1 MAEFAAH
8 GANQEEKM
16 AAEKAKKTIVIGHK
30 NPDTDSIC
38 SAIGYANFKTL
49 QTGGE
54 YVPCRAGELNPET
67 TFVLDYFKV
76 DVPKLIKSV
85 KTQVKDIEIRETPGV
100 SKNISLRKA
109 WNLMQEDGL
118 VTLPAVTDKNILE
131 GLITVGDI
139 TRSYMNVYDSSILSK
154 ACTQYAN
161 IIETLEG
168 AIFVGDEKAYFD
180 KGKVLI
186 AAANPDMM
194 EYYIDKNDLVIL
206 GNRYESQLCA
216 IEMGDQLL
224 SLHEKADRH
233 TLVNETG
240 CRVGIIRSC
249 DDGTAALL
257 CQFFDRHGN
266 ASALTHD
273 DTACTHLDR
282 AQLRLIAVAEDNQ
295 SMPISYFMKTEK
307 LITFDTDDFIDDIKD
322 VMASKRFRHFPV
334 LDKEGKYKGL
344 ISRRNLLGARG
355 KNVILV
361 DHNERGQAVDGI
373 ENANILEL
381 IDHHRLGTVETVGPV
396 FFRNQPLGCTATII
410 FQMYREQ
417 GLEIDKTIAGLL
429 CSAIISDTL
438 LFRSPTCTPM
448 DRAAAVSLAEM
459 AGIKLDEFANQMF
472 EAGSELKGKS
482 DAEILYLDFKKFSA
496 GKTNF
501 GVGQI
506 NSLNAEELGK
516 LKNRMLPFMEKA
528 REDEGLDM
536 IFFMLTNILTE
547 TTELLCV
554 GQGAAQVVADAFHV
568 GDANEELKQTAT
580 LPGVVSRKKQLIPAL
595 TVTLEQ

>member
-216 IEMGDQLL
+216 IEMGASCIIVCEGAGVSMTIKKLAQ
-224 SLHEKADRH
+224 ER
-233 TLVNETG
+233 G
-240 CRVGIIRSC
+240 CTVITTPY
-249 DDGTAALL
+249 DTYTAA
-257 CQFFDRHGN
+257 
-266 ASALTHD
+266 
-273 DTACTHLDR
+273 
-282 AQLRLIAVAEDNQ
+282 RLINQ

-438 LFRSPTCTPM
+438 LFRSPTCTQL
-448 DRAAAVSLAEM
+448 DILAAEALAKIAKVDIETHAKNM
-459 AGIKLDEFANQMF
+459 FKAGSDFKNKTTEEIFYSDFKIFHTDEF
-472 EAGSELKGKS
+472 
-482 DAEILYLDFKKFSA
+482 D
-496 GKTNF
+496 F
-501 GVGQI
+501 GVAQI
-506 NSLNAEELGK
+506 SAMSREELDKVAEK
-516 LKNRMLPFMEKA
+516 LRPFLKEVLGEK
-528 REDEGLDM
+528 RIDM
-536 IFFMLTNILTE
+536 VYVMLTDILE
-547 TTELLCV
+547 ESSRVIFEGHDAGRIL
-554 GQGAAQVVADAFHV
+554 ADAFEREE
-568 GDANEELKQTAT
+568 NENGILLE
-580 LPGVVSRKKQLIPAL
+580 GIISRKKQLIP
-595 TVTLEQ
+595 TLMNAMAEKV